1 MALSLRFDD
10 LWHAYPKPEHGDEA
24 APRRSRL
31 ALFRQIGWESR
42 VDDPACENA
51 CAIRMSLAL
60 IECGVHVD
68 GNDPILA
75 GRYKGM
81 KIETSRARLAQQL
94 SGPAYLGAPRRLDVT
109 NLRGLMTWAE
119 QGIIAFDETPGYDGG
134 HIDLLRNAWLA
145 SAFESHD
152 LHRVLAASARR
163 MTWRMAWRDNKL
175 GDEDMRH
182 ADTADADDSYEFRS
196 TLYFWPLA

>member
-10 LWHAYPKPEHGDEA
+10 LWHAYPKPGFGDDA
-24 APRRSRL
+24 AQRRSRL

-68 GNDPILA
+68 GNDPILV

-81 KIETSRARLAQQL
+81 KIETSRARLAEQL
-94 SGPAYLGAPRRLDVT
+94 SGPAYLGAPRQMDIPNLEGLVT
-109 NLRGLMTWAE
+109 WTE
-119 QGIIAFDETPGYDGG
+119 QGIISFDETPGCDGG

-152 LHRVLAASARR
+152 LNPVLEASTRG
-163 MTWRMAWRDNKL
+163 MTWRGNKL
-175 GDEDMRH
+175 GYEDMGY
-182 ADTADADDSYEFRS
+182 ADMADADSSCGFRS